1 MDGETTAVQKSPIN
15 MDMTKGVLPANY
27 AEVMQMA
34 ALVHNSGLAPKSLD
48 TPQKVAVAMMMAMEI
63 GLPVITGIQHIAVI
77 NGKAGIWGDATIALT
92 RASGLMETGYPRETE
107 SGTPFQDNWTFT
119 CTIKRKGCP
128 EKVGVFT
135 WAEARRAGLDNP
147 QLRGGGKDIYS
158 PWTRFPK
165 RMMQWKARQWVYR
178 DEFGDVLRGMK
189 MAEELYDY
197 IDMEPK
203 GNGKAWEPEPS
214 VPGFDYDIFR
224 QGLIQGNGF
233 LPEDIDAFEAKLAA
247 HYKKPIAEIRQQ
259 IGDNPDSFFAS
270 LTKWAQTN
278 GTPHPP
284 VQAEEPPPPD
294 TEENT
299 DETIDPGTED
309 EGPKDPIRDEFIN
322 LRTQGYSTWVHKN
335 KARIPTFSQDIQDE
349 IRQKWLKMYP
359 SATFPLDKEAAPITN
374 GNGNGAT
381 VFCPQT
387 NTRKYVKV
395 CQECDKA
402 EKCQSYQEWV
412 FENGTTPQN

>member
-1 MDGETTAVQKSPIN
+1 MNGETTAVQKAPIN

-107 SGTPFQDNWTFT
+107 TGNPFEDNWTFT

-128 EKVGVFT
+128 EKVGVFS
-135 WAEARRAGLDNP
+135 WAEAKRAGLANASSP
-147 QLRGGGKDIYS
+147 S
-158 PWTRFPK
+158 PWAKYPK

-203 GNGKAWEPEPS
+203 GNGKAWESGPPTEPI
-214 VPGFDYDIFR
+214 PTFNYAGFRDDLIR
-224 QGLIQGNGF
+224 NQGFSADDL
-233 LPEDIDAFEAKLAA
+233 DAFEMKLSA
-247 HYKKPIAEIRQQ
+247 HYKKSINDIRRQ
-259 IGDNPDSFFAS
+259 IGDDPDGFARS
-270 LTKWAQTN
+270 LRTWCEKN
-278 GTPHPP
+278 RTPHPP
-284 VQAEEPPPPD
+284 VQAAEEQEPEPEEPTSGEPEPPFD
-294 TEENT
+294 N
-299 DETIDPGTED
+299 D

-359 SATFPLDKEAAPITN
+359 NIVFPMDKNEAVPQTN

-402 EKCQSYQEWV
+402 DKCQSYQEWV
-412 FENGTTPQN
+412 FENGTAPQN

>member
-1 MDGETTAVQKSPIN
+1 MDGETTAVQKAPIN

-27 AEVMQMA
+27 SEVMQMA

-107 SGTPFQDNWTFT
+107 SGSPFMDDWTFT
-119 CTIKRKGCP
+119 CTVKRKGCP

-135 WAEARRAGLDNP
+135 WAEAKRAGLANASSP
-147 QLRGGGKDIYS
+147 S
-158 PWTRFPK
+158 PWAKYPK

-203 GNGKAWEPEPS
+203 GNGKSWEPEPTPPNPDFNYDAFRKGL
-214 VPGFDYDIFR
+214 VGDGFA
-224 QGLIQGNGF
+224 
-233 LPEDIDAFEAKLAA
+233 EADIDAFETKLAA
-247 HYKKPIAEIRQQ
+247 HYKKPVAEIRQQ
-259 IGDNPDSFFAS
+259 IGDNPDSYFAS
-270 LTKWAQTN
+270 LTKWTQSN

-284 VQAEEPPPPD
+284 VQTEERPPFD
-294 TEENT
+294 TESNT
-299 DETIDPGTED
+299 DETVDPGTED
-309 EGPKDPIRDEFIN
+309 EGPKDPIRDEFIG
-322 LRTQGYSTWVHKN
+322 LKSAGYSTWVHKN

-349 IRQKWLKMYP
+349 IRQKWAKIYQGT
-359 SATFPLDKEAAPITN
+359 TFPLDKEPAPQTN
-374 GNGNGAT
+374 GNNGAT
-381 VFCPQT
+381 VFCPETQ
-387 NTRKYVKV
+387 TRKYVRV
-395 CQECDKA
+395 CEVCDKA
-402 EKCQSYQEWV
+402 EKCQPYQEWV
-412 FENGTTPQN
+412 FENGTAPQN